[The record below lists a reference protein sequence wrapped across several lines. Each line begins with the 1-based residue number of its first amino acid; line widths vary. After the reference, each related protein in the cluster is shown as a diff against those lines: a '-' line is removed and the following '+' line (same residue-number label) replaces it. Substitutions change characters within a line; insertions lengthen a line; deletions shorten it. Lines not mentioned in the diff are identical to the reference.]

1 MFSCCMMSDQ
11 RSPEAGGGQ
20 GKGKQRVAW
29 NLLFIPE
36 SRVTVVTLDKNRR
49 GEEGGFLPFR
59 KDNIQTQGGKS
70 PNKELIKI
78 PGKCWLIKPKSF
90 SVSLLPVSS
99 GGFCWKRHPRSRTE
113 FLKRAKWADKFRQI
127 RKVTLNPQRFSWPL
141 DYFGG

>member
-1 MFSCCMMSDQ
+1 MSDQ

-59 KDNIQTQGGKS
+59 KDNIQTQGGKAQTKS
-70 PNKELIKI
+70 
-78 PGKCWLIKPKSF
+78 WLKYQENA
-90 SVSLLPVSS
+90 
-99 GGFCWKRHPRSRTE
+99 GW
-113 FLKRAKWADKFRQI
+113 
-127 RKVTLNPQRFSWPL
+127 LNPSLFLSVCYQFQVGVFAGRDIL
-141 DYFGG
+141 DPEQNFWREQNGQTNLGRLGKWL